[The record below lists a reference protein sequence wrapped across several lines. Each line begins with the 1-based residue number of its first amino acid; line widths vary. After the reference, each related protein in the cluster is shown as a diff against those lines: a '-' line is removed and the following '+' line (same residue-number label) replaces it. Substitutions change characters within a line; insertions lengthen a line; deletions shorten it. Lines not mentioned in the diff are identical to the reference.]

1 MLTTSIRLS
10 NFIRTRPI
18 RARTG
23 FHPASETAA
32 VRAETPMR
40 GARPT
45 GPKNPPGA
53 CGATPLPE
61 RARTG
66 AAIPPAKLHW
76 RTWVWGPARQ
86 IRINKNLAPLHASF
100 PMGRRRRR
108 RRRYET
114 VSNPCGPRR
123 SPPPSRPEAGTS
135 PQAFPRP
142 PPQLLQP
149 RGGGGC
155 QGDAPGTP
163 ALVSPPSGGGSRW
176 AALPWRRPGP
186 PRSLQIHFPAW
197 RPLGHPR
204 EVPRIIGPRSGHCYS
219 PASRSESSV

>member
-135 PQAFPRP
+135 PHAFPRP
-142 PPQLLQP
+142 PPPLLQP
-149 RGGGGC
+149 PGGGAVAKATLRERLRSFPLPLEEARAGRRC
-155 QGDAPGTP
+155 HGDVQ
-163 ALVSPPSGGGSRW
+163 ALR
-176 AALPWRRPGP
+176 A
-186 PRSLQIHFPAW
+186 
-197 RPLGHPR
+197 
-204 EVPRIIGPRSGHCYS
+204 
-219 PASRSESSV
+219 ASRFTSQPGGP